1 MTFMDSDV
9 SNLAAM
15 NSRKYL
21 LNVMKVHGKQSLC
34 QARESLGLKLS
45 LLISKMA
52 LKTLEVFVPLLM
64 HLIVLQQSVQA
75 Q

>member
-1 MTFMDSDV
+1 MTFTDSDV
-9 SNLAAM
+9 SSLAAM

-21 LNVMKVHGKQSLC
+21 LNVMKVHGKQSLY

-64 HLIVLQQSVQA
+64 HLIVPQQSVQA